1 MTDLL
6 THGQLTQLT
15 QTLEAGPDEL
25 AGLARLGADD
35 LRVLRERLSGLLF
48 DADEPV
54 FARLSKLSP
63 LVPTALLVKIA
74 VSAIPPEVAGRAG
87 GSLGIAQP
95 DRVAEVLSALPATYL
110 ADAAPHLDP
119 RTVAALAPRLSGGM
133 LIPTAVELLRRQDYI
148 TAGRFIEFATDALV
162 DDLEQGISDDVGLLR
177 TVATTADSARLDEVV
192 RRLPAA
198 RQETIVRAAATGTDE
213 TLLAALSVL
222 ARVGEDLRAR
232 LATVLVDALD
242 QRELDRLV
250 TVAARRH
257 ALAELFTA
265 LAATDTA
272 IRSRVAEVIAA
283 ASTELSTA
291 LTDAASTDAL
301 RGELDEL
308 RALRS

>member
-6 THGQLTQLT
+6 THGQLTQLA
-15 QTLEAGPDEL
+15 QTLQAGPGEL
-25 AGLARLGADD
+25 AGLARLGAED

-87 GSLGIAQP
+87 GSLGIAHP

-162 DDLEQGISDDVGLLR
+162 DDLEQGISDDIGLLR
-177 TVATTADSARLDEVV
+177 TVATTADSARLDAVV
-192 RRLPAA
+192 RMLPTA

-232 LATVLVDALD
+232 LATALVDGLD
-242 QRELDRLV
+242 EHRLARLV
-250 TVAARRH
+250 SVAVDHH
-257 ALAELFTA
+257 ALAELYTVF
-265 LAATDTA
+265 AATGDDL
-272 IRSRVAEVIAA
+272 RGRVADAIDSAA
-283 ASTELSTA
+283 ARVTP
-291 LTDAASTDAL
+291 DASAHL
-301 RGELDEL
+301 RGALDEL